1 MRRMLLATMA
11 LSGAA
16 LAAEPAAVLV
26 SKVVTEKGY
35 VALILGEGGPSPLLQ
50 ESYRCVPGTDRFYAR
65 EYDDDREGMAGEI
78 GDSHWTKR
86 GFKRADCDSTCAA
99 DAAPFGNH
107 NDWTWRKP
115 LDKAG
120 ASRTLDGLTTGYQS
134 AHATRAS
141 LAARRTAIAE
151 FRRLCG
157 L

>member
-1 MRRMLLATMA
+1 MRRMLLAAMA

-16 LAAEPAAVLV
+16 LAVEPATVLV
-26 SKVVTEKGY
+26 SKVVTETGY

-50 ESYRCVPGTDRFYAR
+50 ASYRCVPHTDRFYAR
-65 EYDDDREGMAGEI
+65 EYDDDREGMAGEAP
-78 GDSHWTKR
+78 DSHWTKR
-86 GFKRADCDSTCAA
+86 GFKQADCDSTCTA

-115 LDKAG
+115 LDKA
-120 ASRTLDGLTTGYQS
+120 AAQSAVDGLLKGYQ
-134 AHATRAS
+134 ATHATRAS
-141 LAARRTAIAE
+141 LAARRAAVGE

>member
-1 MRRMLLATMA
+1 MLLAAMA

-16 LAAEPAAVLV
+16 FAAEPAIVLV
-26 SKVVTEKGY
+26 SKVVAETGY

-50 ESYRCVPGTDRFYAR
+50 ASYRCVPHTDRFYAR
-65 EYDDDREGMAGEI
+65 EYDDDREGMAGETP
-78 GDSHWTKR
+78 DSHWTRR
-86 GFKRADCDSTCAA
+86 GFKHADCDATCAA

-115 LDKAG
+115 LDKTG
-120 ASRTLDGLTTGYQS
+120 ALRSLDGLAKGFEA

-141 LAARRTAIAE
+141 LAARRGAIAE